1 MRLESIV
8 LSPETKLLIIEV
20 KMKIQMKTVFRI
32 TAILNLLLVVLAC
45 ICAVIA
51 AINKSGDFF
60 VGSALTILFSF
71 FPTAMMLALCNDFK
85 ETDK

>member
-1 MRLESIV
+1 
-8 LSPETKLLIIEV
+8 
-20 KMKIQMKTVFRI
+20 MKIVFRI
-32 TAILNLLLVVLAC
+32 TAILNLSLVVLAC

-60 VGSALTILFSF
+60 VGSVLTILVSI

-85 ETDK
+85 EASK